1 MLRSALRAVRSA
13 VLQPE
18 YSRQLS
24 YVQVSRLFGTQL
36 RYYSAQSNPDTSS
49 TSSKD
54 DTSSAKDEPNKDQ
67 KTSESETKIADS
79 AKEEKESEH
88 DRLLKEKEGLIKD
101 LQVSLCHYY
110 VLNITGIILVHYI
123 KKLTLFVCEESN
135 MPCISTGRR
144 GGVRGII

>member
-1 MLRSALRAVRSA
+1 MLRSALVAVRSA

-36 RYYSAQSNPDTSS
+36 RYYSVQSNPDTSS
-49 TSSKD
+49 NVS
-54 DTSSAKDEPNKDQ
+54 KDEPNKDQ
-67 KTSESETKIADS
+67 KTSETETKTADS

-101 LQVSLCHYY
+101 LQVCHKYFN
-110 VLNITGIILVHYI
+110 VIDAGRNMWIISIVDKIRLLSIEFNTNQSTNIG
-123 KKLTLFVCEESN
+123 N
-135 MPCISTGRR
+135 R
-144 GGVRGII
+144 